1 MKIFHNKNL
10 RTKYGIC
17 VMCNNIEID
26 KKFDYYYTKVN
37 KKLIHNFNFF
47 CFLLEVISLKIKYK
61 IKIGIQ
67 GIPITAIK

>member
-1 MKIFHNKNL
+1 
-10 RTKYGIC
+10 
-17 VMCNNIEID
+17 MCNNIEID

-47 CFLLEVISLKIKYK
+47 CFLLEVISLKIKYN

>member
-1 MKIFHNKNL
+1 
-10 RTKYGIC
+10 
-17 VMCNNIEID
+17 MCNNTEID
-26 KKFDYYYTKVN
+26 KKFDYYTKVN

-61 IKIGIQ
+61 IKIGMQ